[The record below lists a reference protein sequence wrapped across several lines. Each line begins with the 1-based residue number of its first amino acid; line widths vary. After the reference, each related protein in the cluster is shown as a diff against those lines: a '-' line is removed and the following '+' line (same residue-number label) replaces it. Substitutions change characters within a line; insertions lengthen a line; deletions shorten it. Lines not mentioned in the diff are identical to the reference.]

1 METLGLFLKNSARQ
15 FGSRPALLFKEG
27 YRTKNWSYDQLLARS
42 LATACWLEKQGV
54 KKGDR
59 VVIWA
64 PNSPYWVMAYFGA
77 LHLGAS
83 LVPLDVRVNKDFVH
97 NIVRQTEPVLAFLS
111 ETNLAEWS
119 ETIPAHN
126 LKFLETVEGEADFPT
141 NPTISPGDIA
151 EIMFTS
157 GTTGDPKGVLL
168 THRNI
173 LSNVDAVNNMVPYIK
188 NYRMLSILPL
198 SHMFEQTLG
207 LLQPL
212 KQGASIF
219 YPANIQSN
227 TLFEAMQ
234 DQNITTI
241 LMVPQVL
248 DLFMNSIEREVKR
261 QGREKTWQILQNIA
275 GKLPMGLRPLL
286 FRPIHKR
293 LGGHLK
299 FLVVGG
305 AYLNPD
311 LIGKWERLG
320 IPILQGYGLTEC
332 SPILT
337 GSPLN
342 SRNPESVGKPI
353 SGVQLKLSPEGE
365 ILVKGPNITQGYWHN
380 PKASAAVFT
389 EDGWFRTGDLGSVD
403 DRGYVFLK
411 GRKKDMIVLA
421 NGQNVFPEDIE
432 RVLKELPGLK
442 SAVVLA
448 DPRSKEP
455 QVHAVLLGE
464 NELDQAEGEKI
475 VQQANTRLAA
485 HQRIRGFSIWPE
497 EDFPLTHTLKVKKH
511 EVARAIKEQAGPQDK
526 TETLPVEQP
535 QETTEDQTGPD
546 APARLLA
553 LVAELGEV
561 DPAKLN
567 LQSKLGDDAGLD
579 SLGLVELLASIEEHF
594 GQTLDETRL
603 GPDTT
608 LAELQAM
615 IEGKA
620 ETAPGESKKPEFKR
634 WPLSLPVSFIRQA
647 LQLAMRGLV
656 GLVVKTR
663 VEGRENLGGLKGPAI
678 FVATHTSHLD
688 SPTILEALPGKVR
701 RRIAIAAA
709 ADYFF
714 SKKWLGFITS
724 LVFNAFPFSRGGSVR
739 PSLLHSAWL
748 IEHGWSILI
757 YPEGTRTTSG
767 KVGSFKPGIGLLA
780 VEMGVP
786 VVPVNV
792 EGLFEILPKG
802 KTLPRPGAAS
812 ARIGPP
818 VRFGRNVT
826 YEEATREIEQAVR
839 QLTGENGR
847 SK

>member
-15 FGSRPALLFKEG
+15 FGSHPALLFKEG
-27 YRTKNWSYDQLLARS
+27 YRTKNWSYNQLLARS
-42 LATACWLEKQGV
+42 LATAGWLEKQGV

-97 NIVRQTEPVLAFLS
+97 NVVKQTEPVLAFLS
-111 ETNLAEWS
+111 ETNLTEWAEA
-119 ETIPAHN
+119 TPAHD
-126 LKFLETVEGEADFPT
+126 LKILETVEGDQEFSGDPTLSAD
-141 NPTISPGDIA
+141 DIA

-173 LSNVDAVNNMVPYIK
+173 LSNVDAVNNMVPHIK

-248 DLFMNSIEREVKR
+248 ELFMNSIEREVKR
-261 QGREKTWQILQNIA
+261 QGREKTWQMLQNIA
-275 GKLPMGLRPLL
+275 GKLPMGWRHFL
-286 FRPIHKR
+286 FGPIHKR

-342 SRNPESVGKPI
+342 SRNPESVGRPI
-353 SGVQLKLSPEGE
+353 SGVELKLSPEGE
-365 ILVKGPNITQGYWHN
+365 ILVRGKNITQGYWHN
-380 PKASAAVFT
+380 PKATAAVFT
-389 EDGWFRTGDLGSVD
+389 EDGWFRTGDLGSLD
-403 DRGYVFLK
+403 DKGYVFLK
-411 GRKKDMIVLA
+411 GRMKDMIVLA

-432 RVLKELPGLK
+432 RVLKKLSGLK
-442 SAVVLA
+442 NAVVLA
-448 DPRSKEP
+448 DPHSKEP

-464 NELDQAEGEKI
+464 NALGRAEGEHI
-475 VQQANTRLAA
+475 IQQANARLAA
-485 HQRIRGFSIWPE
+485 HQRIRGFSIWPQ

-511 EVARAIKEQAGPQDK
+511 EVARAIREQADHKSEPQP
-526 TETLPVEQP
+526 EEQP
-535 QETTEDQTGPD
+535 EETADDRTG
-546 APARLLA
+546 ARLLA

-561 DPAKLN
+561 DPARLN

-608 LAELQAM
+608 LAELQATL
-615 IEGKA
+615 EGKA
-620 ETAPGESKKPEFKR
+620 GATLIESKKPEFKR
-634 WPLSLPVSFIRQA
+634 WPLSGPVSLIRQA
-647 LQLAMRGLV
+647 LQGPMRGLF

-701 RRIAIAAA
+701 RKIAIAAA

-714 SKKWLGFITS
+714 SKKWLGFISS
-724 LVFNAFPFSRGGSVR
+724 LLFNAFPFSRGGSVR
-739 PSLLHSAWL
+739 PSLLHCAWL

-780 VEMGVP
+780 VEMGAP

-802 KTLPRPGAAS
+802 KKLPRPGAAS
-812 ARIGPP
+812 VRIGPP
-818 VRFGRNVT
+818 LCFGRSVT

-839 QLTGENGR
+839 QLAGETGR
-847 SK
+847 SN